1 VPFCHR
7 THLPRVVAALTA
19 VAAAATIG
27 AATAAAV
34 PRPVNSPDAAT
45 APVDPKLSHRIGA
58 VNAELDRLARQNDQ
72 MDEQYNL
79 ATAALTTAKRAA
91 SRAQQAADEAA
102 ARYRAAHARFLQAV
116 LQQYVN
122 GPTPSIGN
130 LMTST
135 APQQYLD
142 DLTLADYMS
151 SQFAATVRAEQA
163 TQTDAVQA
171 KHRAAVTLAAAR
183 DKEAALAKR
192 RTALQQ
198 QSQRFQH
205 LLDTLTAQQQRE
217 RAHARAVAAAKARAE
232 LAAQQQRAAQQQAA
246 QTTAPAPS
254 APRPVPGP
262 VSGSVQQVI
271 AFAEAQVGKAY
282 SYGAAGP
289 NAYDCSGL
297 TMAAW
302 AQAGVQ
308 LPHSAAEQYN
318 YGTHVS
324 YSQLQ
329 PGDLIFLYSPIGH
342 VELYVGH
349 DLAVSAA
356 DPSIG
361 IVYVHPSQDMADYAG
376 ATRLTG

>member
-1 VPFCHR
+1 M
-7 THLPRVVAALTA
+7 PRLVAALIA
-19 VAAAATIG
+19 VAVAATIG
-27 AATAAAV
+27 AATAAAD
-34 PRPVNSPDAAT
+34 PGPAASPNAAAT
-45 APVDPKLSHRIGA
+45 PVDPKLSHRIGA

-72 MDEQYNL
+72 LDEQYNL
-79 ATAALTTAKRAA
+79 ASAAVAAAQRTARQ
-91 SRAQQAADEAA
+91 AQQAADRAA
-102 ARYRAAHARFLQAV
+102 TRYRAAHARFLQAV
-116 LQQYVN
+116 LQQYVS
-122 GPTPSIGN
+122 GPSPSIGN

-151 SQFAATVRAEQA
+151 NQFADTVRTEQTMQADA
-163 TQTDAVQA
+163 T
-171 KHRAAVTLAAAR
+171 RANHQAAAALTAAR
-183 DKEAALAKR
+183 SKEAALAAR
-192 RTALQQ
+192 RAALRQQ
-198 QSQRFQH
+198 AQRFQH
-205 LLDTLTAQQQRE
+205 LLDSLTAQQRRE
-217 RAHARAVAAAKARAE
+217 RAHARAVAAARARAE

-246 QTTAPAPS
+246 QTSAPS
-254 APRPVPGP
+254 ASAPGPVAGP
-262 VSGSVQQVI
+262 VSGSVGRVI
-271 AFAEAQVGKAY
+271 AFAEAQVGKPY
-282 SYGAAGP
+282 SFGAAGP

-318 YGTHVS
+318 YGTHVA

-376 ATRLTG
+376 ATRLSG